1 MTGLLKNNFYTARSN
16 ARVLSVFM
24 LLLGVIAVIILNQ
37 PLLTCY
43 MLLAMIGFSL
53 NAIASI
59 RKEYVSKWGKYKLT
73 VPCKKADIVRSYYIS
88 QLFWLVIGILFAG
101 TTMGVSWIF
110 HGCPFDRNIDTLTM
124 FALGISI
131 SLFMGAIFLPLFYFG
146 GEERSEVFL
155 IISLLCAIGIAA
167 GIVVAINFFFD
178 PGIPTIVLGAIL
190 LLVSSIVVFTLS
202 YPLTVSIFKKKDY

>member
-1 MTGLLKNNFYTARSN
+1 
-16 ARVLSVFM
+16 M
-24 LLLGVIAVIILNQ
+24 LLLGVMAVIIFNQ

-73 VPCKKADIVRSYYIS
+73 VPCKKADIVRSYYMS
-88 QLFWLVIGILFAG
+88 HLFWLVIGILFAG

-167 GIVVAINFFFD
+167 GIVVAINFFFA
-178 PGIPTIVLGAIL
+178 PGIPAIVSGAIL